1 MMSGQDW
8 TFKGAHW
15 WKFDFHC
22 HSPASPDYGRKDISL
37 KSLSPREWLLAYMR
51 KQIDCVAVTD
61 HNSGEWID
69 RLKAEYQSMKRE
81 SLPESRKLYLFPGVE
96 ISVQGG
102 IHLLALFDPAKTRD
116 DIFALLSKSE
126 LGFTKSRQGSP
137 DNVTKGSF
145 LDIVA
150 CIEDAGGVAI
160 PAHVDGLNGLFQVLT
175 DGPTL
180 KSILEDTHIYA
191 AEVVDKAYAFPG
203 LYRDCK
209 TSWTSVVGSDAHMPD
224 EIGRRFTWIKMG
236 EPSIEGLKLALL
248 DNDLSVKR
256 CDSMPEGSDPNAHG
270 DFVIRSIEISKSRYC
285 GNGQPET
292 LQFNPW
298 LNCLIGGRG
307 SGKSTIVEF
316 LRLVFRRDRE
326 IKELFSKSDFG
337 DNEQSE
343 LVKTLD
349 DFYREPKGRMDK
361 GVLEPATKIT
371 ADCCLHG
378 EEFHLTWQL
387 MPDGSIPPIQKWDG
401 AHYAKSSGEDIAGR
415 FPVRIYSQKQ
425 MYEMAQNPKAL
436 LRIIDEDPQVDYR
449 EWKNRHD
456 QIAAQFR
463 SLRAKER
470 ELMVQV
476 AEEEN
481 IKGQLEDIRSKLALF
496 ERGENAAL
504 LKEYQIRRS
513 QIKEVEA
520 YQASL
525 QENYQALANIE
536 LGTITPDSSLFGDSE
551 EDTEIKKFIVR
562 YTEALTSLNTR
573 LSAIRDECRKV
584 ASQFSKDIET
594 SLWQKNTQKILQ
606 EYQALIEELRKNG
619 VENPD
624 AYGLYVQRKQNLE
637 ARLMTIKGLK
647 QQIEELEQQ
656 AQEQLTR
663 LDAHRKELS
672 QRRRFFLATV
682 LESNKVVRMCLR
694 ERGDADSLEEDFRRI
709 IGKEDET
716 FKSDILVT
724 EEGNESGILSALYKN
739 YSDAD
744 LLKVKETI
752 RDLRRD
758 GAHTAFGGKF
768 INYVKDKVTPEMMD
782 ELDLWIPE
790 DSVDVEYCRDQ
801 ERKEWTPI
809 SQGSAGQKTAAVLA
823 FVLSHGSSPIILD
836 QPEDDLDNHLI
847 NDLVVEQIRERKPQR
862 QIIIVTH
869 NPNIVVNGDAEL
881 VHVMNFAGGQIRVKR
896 SGSLQEKEIRKEIC
910 QVMEGGAK
918 AFEQRYRRIYI
929 EGEHV

>member
-1 MMSGQDW
+1 MSGQDW

-573 LSAIRDECRKV
+573 LSAIRD
-584 ASQFSKDIET
+584 
-594 SLWQKNTQKILQ
+594 
-606 EYQALIEELRKNG
+606 
-619 VENPD
+619 
-624 AYGLYVQRKQNLE
+624 
-637 ARLMTIKGLK
+637 
-647 QQIEELEQQ
+647 
-656 AQEQLTR
+656 
-663 LDAHRKELS
+663 
-672 QRRRFFLATV
+672 
-682 LESNKVVRMCLR
+682 
-694 ERGDADSLEEDFRRI
+694 
-709 IGKEDET
+709 
-716 FKSDILVT
+716 
-724 EEGNESGILSALYKN
+724 
-739 YSDAD
+739 
-744 LLKVKETI
+744 
-752 RDLRRD
+752 
-758 GAHTAFGGKF
+758 
-768 INYVKDKVTPEMMD
+768 
-782 ELDLWIPE
+782 
-790 DSVDVEYCRDQ
+790 
-801 ERKEWTPI
+801 
-809 SQGSAGQKTAAVLA
+809 
-823 FVLSHGSSPIILD
+823 
-836 QPEDDLDNHLI
+836 
-847 NDLVVEQIRERKPQR
+847 
-862 QIIIVTH
+862 
-869 NPNIVVNGDAEL
+869 
-881 VHVMNFAGGQIRVKR
+881 
-896 SGSLQEKEIRKEIC
+896 
-910 QVMEGGAK
+910 
-918 AFEQRYRRIYI
+918 
-929 EGEHV
+929 

>member
-1 MMSGQDW
+1 MYKSNW
-8 TFKGAHW
+8 TFDGAHW
-15 WKFDFHC
+15 WKFDAHC
-22 HSPASPDYGRKDISL
+22 HSPASTDYGRQDASL
-37 KSLSPREWLLAYMR
+37 KSLSPHEWLLGCMR
-51 KQIDCVAVTD
+51 KQIDCVALTD

-69 RLKAEYQSMKRE
+69 TLKTEYQSMRTE
-81 SLPESRKLYLFPGVE
+81 QLPEFRELFLFPGVE

-102 IHLLALFDPAKTRD
+102 VHLLALFDPTKTRD
-116 DIFALLSKSE
+116 DIFALLSKTE
-126 LGFTKSRQGSP
+126 LGFTKLQLGSP
-137 DNVTKGSF
+137 DNVTKGS
-145 LDIVA
+145 LCEIVA
-150 CIEDAGGVAI
+150 CIEAMGGIAI
-160 PAHVDGLNGLFQVLT
+160 PAHVDRPSGLFKEVI

-180 KSILEDTHIYA
+180 KPILEDTHIYTT
-191 AEVVDKAYAFPG
+191 EVVDSSYAFPG
-203 LYRDCK
+203 LYRDSK
-209 TSWTSVVGSDAHMPD
+209 ASWSSIVGSDAHRPD

-236 EPSIEGLKLALL
+236 KPSIEGLKLALL
-248 DNDLSVKR
+248 DNSLSVKR
-256 CDSMPEGSDPNAHG
+256 CSSIPEGSDPNAHA
-270 DFVIRSIEISKSRYC
+270 DCIIRSIEINKTRYC
-285 GNGQPET
+285 GNGQPEI
-292 LQFNPW
+292 LHFNPW

-316 LRLVFRRDRE
+316 LRLTFRRDKE

-337 DNEQSE
+337 EHEQSE
-343 LVKTLD
+343 LVKNLD

-361 GVLEPATKIT
+361 GVLEPTTMLAV
-371 ADCCLHG
+371 DCCLHG
-378 EEFHLTWQL
+378 EEFRLIWQQI
-387 MPDGSIPPIQKWDG
+387 PDGSIPSIQKWDG
-401 AHYAKSSGEDIAGR
+401 THYVKSSGEDIAGR
-415 FPVRIYSQKQ
+415 FPIRIYSQKQ

-449 EWKNRHD
+449 EWKNKHD

-481 IKGQLEDIRSKLALF
+481 IKGQLEDICSKLALF
-496 ERGENAAL
+496 ENGENATL

-513 QIKEVEA
+513 QIKEVEK
-520 YQASL
+520 YQTSL
-525 QENYQALANIE
+525 KDNYLVLTNIE
-536 LGTITPDSSLFGDSE
+536 LRTITPIFSLFSGSE
-551 EDTEIKKFIVR
+551 EDTEIKKLIAR
-562 YTEALTSLNTR
+562 YAEDLDSLNID
-573 LSAIRDECRKV
+573 LSVIRDKCHK
-584 ASQFSKDIET
+584 ASLQFSKDIEAT
-594 SLWQKNTQKILQ
+594 LWQKNTQKNIQ
-606 EYQALIEELRKNG
+606 EYQALIEELRKIG

-624 AYGLYVQRKQNLE
+624 AYGLYVQKKQNLE
-637 ARLMTIKGLK
+637 ARLAAIKGLK
-647 QQIEELEQQ
+647 QQIEELERQ

-663 LDAHRKELS
+663 LGVHRKELS
-672 QRRRFFLATV
+672 QRRKSFLATV
-682 LESNKVVRMCLR
+682 LEGNKVVRMNLR
-694 ERGDADSLEEDFRRI
+694 ESGDVDSLEENFRRI

-716 FKSDILVT
+716 FTSDILVT
-724 EEGNESGILSALYKN
+724 EEGSESGILSALYKN
-739 YSDAD
+739 YSDAE

-752 RDLRRD
+752 HDMRRN

-768 INYVKDKVTPEMMD
+768 VKYIKEKVIPEMTD

-790 DSVDVEYCRDQ
+790 DSVDVEYCREQ
-801 ERKEWTPI
+801 EKKEWTPI

-881 VHVMNFAGGQIRVKR
+881 VHVMNFAGGQIRAKR
-896 SGSLQEKEIRKEIC
+896 SSSLQEKEIRKEIC

-929 EGEHV
+929 EGKYV